1 MVAMLDFS
9 KIRAAEVRNEPYPFF
24 VVEGALDGAAAAEAA
39 GAFPDIDRPGAI
51 DVEDTQYGEPFA
63 RLLGELRGERFR
75 QLVADKLGVPLD
87 GLETVVNVRGQVR
100 STDGNIHTDTPTKA
114 VTVLVYFNEE
124 DEAPGTGLRI
134 LNSSC
139 DLDDYAAEVP
149 PKLGTMVAFKVTPD
163 CWHGHGSFAGKRRSL
178 QLNYLS
184 GLERTGK
191 HERFRRLVG
200 HATRRLGL
208 GLR

>member
-1 MVAMLDFS
+1 MQLMLDYS
-9 KIRAAEVRNEPYPFF
+9 KIRAAEVRTEPYPFF
-24 VVEGALDGAAAAEAA
+24 VVDGALDQARAADAA
-39 GAFPDIDRPGAI
+39 GAFPEIDRPGAI
-51 DVEDTQYGEPFA
+51 DVEDTRFGQPFA
-63 RLLGELRGERFR
+63 ELLDELRGERFR
-75 QLVADKLGVPLD
+75 QIVADKLGVPLD

-100 STDGNIHTDTPTKA
+100 STDGNIHTDTPAKA

-134 LNSSC
+134 LKSSR
-139 DLDDYAAEVP
+139 DLDDYVAEVP

-178 QLNYLS
+178 QMNYLS

-191 HERFRRLVG
+191 HERFRRFVS
-200 HATRRLGL
+200 HARRRLGL
-208 GLR
+208 G